1 MNRKYATVDE
11 LIIILQRV
19 SSEGW
24 GDAEVGCN
32 GEYALS
38 LPTYE
43 EEKPECVHLSCG
55 RFVNFGVTVNEPRY
69 Y

>member
-1 MNRKYATVDE
+1 MSRRYATVDE

-32 GEYALS
+32 EEYALS

-43 EEKPECVHLSCG
+43 EENPDCYEG
-55 RFVNFGVTVNEPRY
+55 RNGKKFVDLGGY
-69 Y
+69 I

>member
-1 MNRKYATVDE
+1 MKSYATVDD
-11 LIIILQRV
+11 LISILQRL

-32 GEYALS
+32 GEYSVS

-43 EEKPECVHLSCG
+43 EEKPECFEG
-55 RFVNFGVTVNEPRY
+55 RNGKKFVDLGGYR
-69 Y
+69 